1 MVASAWRRIALFAS
15 VGVLLLSVLVQPA
28 AAQEGGSGLI
38 ISPTRNPLE
47 VAAGSSDRFTVNLRN
62 VSGADVRVRA
72 VINDFKSDGESGEP
86 KIITDPDYVD
96 PFSIKK
102 FITNVSDVT
111 LKKDE
116 RKDIDITVDV
126 PAGTVAGAYYGVIR
140 YTAVPGGEQTPGE
153 GTIAMNASVGTLVLI
168 TVPGQ
173 ITEQIQV
180 RSIRARLDKKP
191 SSFFFKSP
199 TDIATEIK
207 NNGNGFS
214 QPFGRISVSRG
225 NTEVWSDEL
234 NNADERANI
243 LPKSVRTFDNAL
255 ENINRPGRYTIT
267 ASISHGSGGEV
278 IPFKTSFWYIPLWI
292 LIAIG
297 VALLVI
303 LIAGYILYRRKFQKK
318 KSKTQRF
325 GKKR

>member
-318 KSKTQRF
+318 KPKTQRF